1 MLKDELKRLDSSN
14 LEKVPTKYLLSL
26 FKKCKREQYI
36 QVDEYEGTIYDQES
50 YDLACSWE
58 HILKDELDG
67 REHIETSKIKR
78 KQIRQ
83 ENARRGY

>member
-1 MLKDELKRLDSSN
+1 MLKDELKKLNSSN
-14 LEKVPTKYLLSL
+14 LDKVPTKYLLSL
-26 FKKCKREQYI
+26 FKKCKREQHI
-36 QVDEYEGTIYDQES
+36 QVDEDEGHICDTES
-50 YDLACSWE
+50 YNLACTWE

-83 ENARRGY
+83 ENARRSY

>member
-14 LEKVPTKYLLSL
+14 LENVPTKYILSL
-26 FKKCKREQYI
+26 FKKCKREQHI
-36 QVDEYEGTIYDQES
+36 QVDDYEGTIYDQES

>member
-26 FKKCKREQYI
+26 FKKCKREQHI
-36 QVDEYEGTIYDQES
+36 QVDDYEGTIYDQES

>member
-14 LEKVPTKYLLSL
+14 LDKVPTKYLLSL
-26 FKKCKREQYI
+26 FKKCKREQHI
-36 QVDEYEGTIYDQES
+36 QVDDYEGTIYDQES

>member
-26 FKKCKREQYI
+26 FKKCKREQHI
-36 QVDEYEGTIYDQES
+36 QVDDYEGTIYDQES

-67 REHIETSKIKR
+67 REHIESSKIKR

>member
-26 FKKCKREQYI
+26 FKKCKREQHI
-36 QVDEYEGTIYDQES
+36 QVDDYEGTIYDQES

-83 ENARRGY
+83 ENARRG